1 MAVVVTTDSVYE
13 HIITTITFV
22 RTSTDKELVTT
33 TTLHRVVEVAVEL
46 VSLLALVNRVVTM
59 VVTTQVVTV
68 DQEMDVDPTQEPK
81 VVILVKMLQV
91 VTQVPMV
98 TVGTI

>member
-1 MAVVVTTDSVYE
+1 V
-13 HIITTITFV
+13 V
-22 RTSTDKELVTT
+22 RTATDKEQDITT
-33 TTLHRVVEVAVEL
+33 TPLMVVEVVVEL
-46 VSLLALVNRVVTM
+46 VSLLAQVVIMVETM
-59 VVTTQVVTV
+59 VPTTQVVMV
-68 DQEMDVDPTQEPK
+68 EQEMDVDPLEEPK

>member
-1 MAVVVTTDSVYE
+1 MVRTATDKE
-13 HIITTITFV
+13 QDIITTP
-22 RTSTDKELVTT
+22 LMA
-33 TTLHRVVEVAVEL
+33 VEVVVEL
-46 VSLLALVNRVVTM
+46 VSLLAQVVIMVGTM
-59 VVTTQVVTV
+59 VPTTQVVMV
-68 DQEMDVDPTQEPK
+68 DQEMDVDPMEEPK

>member
-1 MAVVVTTDSVYE
+1 M
-13 HIITTITFV
+13 V
-22 RTSTDKELVTT
+22 RTATDKEQDITT
-33 TTLHRVVEVAVEL
+33 TPLMAVEVVVEL
-46 VSLLALVNRVVTM
+46 VSLLAQVVIMVGTM
-59 VVTTQVVTV
+59 VPTTQVVMV

>member
-1 MAVVVTTDSVYE
+1 MVRTATDKE
-13 HIITTITFV
+13 HDIITTP
-22 RTSTDKELVTT
+22 LMA
-33 TTLHRVVEVAVEL
+33 VEVVVEL
-46 VSLLALVNRVVTM
+46 VSLLAQVVIMVGTM
-59 VVTTQVVTV
+59 VPTSQVVTV

-91 VTQVPMV
+91 VTQVPTV

>member
-1 MAVVVTTDSVYE
+1 MVG
-13 HIITTITFV
+13 
-22 RTSTDKELVTT
+22 
-33 TTLHRVVEVAVEL
+33 
-46 VSLLALVNRVVTM
+46 TM
-59 VVTTQVVTV
+59 VPTTQVVMV